1 MTLQEPAPVPRSW
14 HALAVQQ
21 AAAELGADL
30 KSGLSSDEVAHR
42 LARVGPNV
50 LRTQA
55 GPSRIRL
62 FLNQFADALIW
73 VLLVAAFISGV
84 ILDDWV
90 DAIVILAIVFLNA
103 TIGYTQESR
112 AEEALAALK
121 EMTAPDARA
130 LRDGAE
136 RRIAAAD
143 LVPGDVV
150 MLEVGD
156 LVPADGRLAK
166 AVHLKVD
173 ESLLTGESMPVDKG
187 VEAVSEAASLADRT
201 SMVYSGTAIAAG
213 RARMVVAATGR
224 ATAMG
229 QIAELLSEEEPPTP
243 LQVSLDRVG
252 KRIGL
257 LALGIA
263 VVIFGLGVLRG
274 FDAPLMFLTAVALAV
289 AAIPE
294 GLPAVVTITLA
305 RGVQRMAREHAIVR
319 RLPAVESLGSASV
332 ICTDKTGTLTQNKI
346 RLHEIAFTDIHQTPS
361 EADVGDERVRRFAQI
376 AALCNDGEL
385 GPEGPLGDP
394 TETALLL
401 ALSEDMGIDPGRIRD
416 EHPRLDEVAF
426 DSRRKRMGTL
436 HPLGEAYFL
445 AVKGAPEVVLERS
458 TMVAFARGAEPIDEE
473 RRTAALAIAASMAGR
488 GLRTLALAYREVSE
502 RPADLEA
509 AETDLVVVAIVG
521 MSDAVRPEAGT
532 AVAVAHEAGIRV
544 VMVTGD
550 HPVTAEAI
558 GREVGILSEAGQVM
572 AGDRLRE
579 IPEDELAAQVERNEV
594 YARVDPVDKV
604 KIVHAWQA
612 RGEIVAM
619 TGDGVNDAPALR
631 AADIGVAMGSG
642 TAVTREASAMVL
654 TDDNF
659 ATIVSAVREGRA
671 IFANLKKVVYFLLS
685 CNASEVLV
693 MLFGFLL
700 FGALGEPL
708 LPTQLLWI
716 NLITDGLPAIALG
729 LDPAVPGIMSL
740 PPDRGREMLAPPR
753 LLRILGQGV
762 ILAVATLAVTVY
774 GHYLKGAEWDYV
786 RTLMFTTLVA
796 VQLLHAFNV
805 RAEGP
810 GVWKVGFGGNPTLL
824 AAVAVPVFLQLGVV
838 YTPFGN
844 QLFSTVPID
853 PIEWAVI
860 VGFAVASFLVVAASE
875 RFIEQRRLSVE
886 AGAVERSFDG

>member
-1 MTLQEPAPVPRSW
+1 MTTPTTPLAIKAW
-14 HALAVQQ
+14 HSLGVGQTETDLATDLE
-21 AAAELGADL
+21 AGLPAAEA
-30 KSGLSSDEVAHR
+30 ARR
-42 LARVGPNV
+42 LIEEGPNV
-50 LRTQA
+50 LQSRA
-55 GPSRIRL
+55 GPSRLRL
-62 FLNQFADALIW
+62 FLGQFADALIW

-84 ILDDWV
+84 ILNDWI
-90 DAIVILAIVFLNA
+90 DAGVILAIVFMNA

-121 EMTAPDARA
+121 DMTAPDARIV
-130 LRDGAE
+130 RDGTE
-136 RRIAAAD
+136 RRIPASD
-143 LVPGDVV
+143 LVPGDLVL
-150 MLEVGD
+150 LEAGD
-156 LVPADGRLAK
+156 LVPADGRLAV

-173 ESLLTGESMPVDKG
+173 ESLLTGESLPVEKDVG
-187 VEAVSEAASLADRT
+187 AVAESASLADQT
-201 SMVYSGTAIAAG
+201 SMVFSGTAVSAG
-213 RARMVVAATGR
+213 RARVIVTSTGR

-252 KRIGL
+252 KRIGI

-263 VVIFGLGVLRG
+263 ALVFGLGILQG

-346 RLHEIAFTDIHQTPS
+346 RVNEIAFTDSRRVPS
-361 EADVGDERVRRFAQI
+361 ETDISDERVQRFAQI

-394 TETALLL
+394 TETALLI
-401 ALSEDMGIDPGRIRD
+401 ALSDDMGIDPTQLRAEHRRI
-416 EHPRLDEVAF
+416 DEVAF
-426 DSRRKRMGTL
+426 DSRRKRMSTF
-436 HPLGEAYFL
+436 HPWGDGYLL
-445 AVKGAPEVVLERS
+445 ATKGAPEVVLERA
-458 TMVAFARGAEPIDEE
+458 TAVASQLGIEPLHEE
-473 RRTAALAIAASMAGR
+473 RRAAALAIANSMAER
-488 GLRTLALAYREVSE
+488 GLRTLALAYRELQD
-502 RPADLEA
+502 RPVDLEA
-509 AETDLVVVAIVG
+509 AETDLVIVAIVG
-521 MSDAVRPEAGT
+521 MSDVVRPEAGP
-532 AVAVAHEAGIRV
+532 AVAMAHEAGIRV

-550 HPVTAEAI
+550 HPVTAQAI
-558 GREVGILSEAGQVM
+558 GSQIGILSPTGRVM
-572 AGDRLRE
+572 AGDQLRE
-579 IPEDELAAQVERNEV
+579 TSEEALIAQVESHEV

-642 TAVTREASAMVL
+642 TAVTQEASAMVL

-685 CNASEVLV
+685 CNASEVMV

-740 PPDRGREMLAPPR
+740 PPDRGRELLAPTR
-753 LLRILGQGV
+753 LLRILGQGS
-762 ILAVATLAVTVY
+762 ILAVATLAAAVY
-774 GHYLKGAEWDYV
+774 GNYVKGADWEYV

-810 GVWKVGFGGNPTLL
+810 GVRVVGFGGNRTLL
-824 AAVAVPVFLQLGVV
+824 IAVLVPVVLQVGVV
-838 YTPFGN
+838 YTSLGN
-844 QLFSTVPID
+844 RLFSTVPID
-853 PIEWAVI
+853 AIEWLVI
-860 VGFAVASFLVVAASE
+860 MGLTVASFLVVAAAE
-875 RFIEQRRLSVE
+875 RFIEKRRSVTSGGK
-886 AGAVERSFDG
+886 A

>member
-1 MTLQEPAPVPRSW
+1 MTTPQTPASVKAW
-14 HALAVQQ
+14 HALAVSQTEIDLATDLEAGLEAGE
-21 AAAELGADL
+21 AAR
-30 KSGLSSDEVAHR
+30 R
-42 LARVGPNV
+42 LLEVGPNV
-50 LRTQA
+50 LQTQA
-55 GPSRIRL
+55 GPSRLRL
-62 FLNQFADALIW
+62 FLGQFADALIW

-84 ILDDWV
+84 ILNDWI
-90 DAIVILAIVFLNA
+90 DAGVILAIVFMNA

-121 EMTAPDARA
+121 EMTAPDARVV
-130 LRDGAE
+130 RDGAE
-136 RRIAAAD
+136 RRIPAPD

-150 MLEVGD
+150 LLEAGD
-156 LVPADGRLAK
+156 LVPADGRLAI

-173 ESLLTGESMPVDKG
+173 ESLLTGESLPVEKDVG
-187 VEAVSEAASLADRT
+187 VVGESASLADHT
-201 SMVYSGTAIAAG
+201 SMVFSGTAVSAG
-213 RARMVVAATGR
+213 RARVIVTATGR

-229 QIAELLSEEEPPTP
+229 QIAELLSEDEPPTP

-252 KRIGL
+252 KRIGI

-263 VVIFGLGVLRG
+263 ALIFGLGILQG

-346 RLHEIAFTDIHQTPS
+346 RVNEIAFTDSHRVPS
-361 EADVGDERVRRFAQI
+361 ETDIGDERVQRFAQI

-394 TETALLL
+394 TETALLI
-401 ALSEDMGIDPGRIRD
+401 ALSDDMGIDPALLRA
-416 EHPRLDEVAF
+416 EHRRLDEVAF
-426 DSRRKRMGTL
+426 DSRRKRMSTFHAWGDGYL
-436 HPLGEAYFL
+436 L
-445 AVKGAPEVVLERS
+445 ATKGAPEVVLDRATSVVSEI
-458 TMVAFARGAEPIDEE
+458 GIEPFHEE
-473 RRTAALAIAASMAGR
+473 RRSAAMAIATSMAER
-488 GLRTLALAYREVSE
+488 GLRTLALAYRELPD
-502 RPADLEA
+502 RPVDLEA
-509 AETDLVVVAIVG
+509 AETDLVIVAIVG
-521 MSDAVRPEAGT
+521 MSDVVRPEAGP

-550 HPVTAEAI
+550 HPVTAQAI
-558 GREVGILSEAGQVM
+558 GREVGILSKAGRVM
-572 AGDRLRE
+572 PGDQLRE
-579 IPEDELAAQVERNEV
+579 ISEQDLIAQVENNEV

-642 TAVTREASAMVL
+642 TAVTQEASAMVL

-685 CNASEVLV
+685 CNASEVIV
-693 MLFGFLL
+693 MLFGFVL
-700 FGALGEPL
+700 FGGLGEPL

-740 PPDRGREMLAPPR
+740 PPDRGREMLAPTR
-753 LLRILGQGV
+753 LLRILGQGA
-762 ILAVATLAVTVY
+762 ILAVATLAVAVY
-774 GHYLKGAEWDYV
+774 GHYLRGADWEYV

-810 GVWKVGFGGNPTLL
+810 GVRVVGFGGNPTLL
-824 AAVAVPVFLQLGVV
+824 IAALVPVLLQLGVV
-838 YTPFGN
+838 YTSLGN
-844 QLFSTVPID
+844 RLFSTVPID
-853 PIEWAVI
+853 AIEWLVI
-860 VGFAVASFLVVAASE
+860 MGLTVASFLVVAAAE
-875 RFIEQRRLSVE
+875 RFVEKRKSVV
-886 AGAVERSFDG
+886 AGAKA

>member
-1 MTLQEPAPVPRSW
+1 MTLQESSKVAKAWHSLPV
-14 HALAVQQ
+14 AQTENEFGTDLEFGLA
-21 AAAELGADL
+21 
-30 KSGLSSDEVAHR
+30 SDEAARR
-42 LARVGPNV
+42 LAGVGPNV
-50 LRTQA
+50 LQTQA
-55 GPSRIRL
+55 GPSRLRL

-84 ILDDWV
+84 ILRDWV
-90 DAIVILAIVFLNA
+90 DAIVILAIVLLNA

-121 EMTAPDARA
+121 EMTAPDARVV
-130 LRDGAE
+130 RDGEE
-136 RRIAAAD
+136 RRIPAAE
-143 LVPGDVV
+143 LVPGDVAV
-150 MLEVGD
+150 LEAGD
-156 LVPADGRLAK
+156 LVPADGRLAI

-173 ESLLTGESMPVDKG
+173 EALLTGESLPVEKDAG
-187 VEAVSEAASLADRT
+187 VVPEAASLADRT
-201 SMVYSGTAIAAG
+201 SMVHSGTAITTG
-213 RARMVVAATGR
+213 RARMLVTATGR
-224 ATAMG
+224 ETAMG
-229 QIAELLSEEEPPTP
+229 QIAELLSEDEPPTP

-252 KRIGL
+252 RRIGL
-257 LALGIA
+257 LALGISA
-263 VVIFGLGVLRG
+263 LIFGMGVLQG
-274 FDAPLMFLTAVALAV
+274 FDASLMFLTAVALAV

-346 RLHEIAFTDIHQTPS
+346 RVNEIAFTDIHRTPS
-361 EADVGDERVRRFAQI
+361 EIDAEDDRVHRFAQI
-376 AALCNDGEL
+376 AALCNDGVL

-401 ALSEDMGIDPGRIRD
+401 ALSEDLGIDPVDLRD
-416 EHPRLDEVAF
+416 QHPRLDEVAF
-426 DSRRKRMGTL
+426 DARRKRMGTL
-436 HPLGEAYFL
+436 HPLGEGYLL
-445 AVKGAPEVVLERS
+445 AIKGAPEVVLERAA
-458 TMVAFARGAEPIDEE
+458 MVASELGAEPIDDE
-473 RRTAALAIAASMAGR
+473 RREAALAIAASMAER

-502 RPADLEA
+502 PPVDLEA

-521 MSDAVRPEAGT
+521 MSDVVRPEAGP
-532 AVAVAHEAGIRV
+532 AVELAHEAGIRV

-558 GREVGILSEAGQVM
+558 GSEIGILSEGGRVM

-579 IPEDELAAQVERNEV
+579 TAEDELAGQVERVEV

-604 KIVHAWQA
+604 KIVHAWQS

-642 TAVTREASAMVL
+642 TAVTQEASAIVL

-659 ATIVSAVREGRA
+659 ATIIGAVREGRA

-693 MLFGFLL
+693 MLFGFVF

-753 LLRILGQGV
+753 LVRILGQGG
-762 ILAVATLAVTVY
+762 ILAVATLAAAGY
-774 GHYLKGAEWDYV
+774 GHYLKGAEWEYV

-810 GVWKVGFGGNPTLL
+810 GVLKVGFGGNRTLL
-824 AAVAVPVFLQLGVV
+824 VAAVVPVFLQLGVV

-844 QLFSTVPID
+844 QLFATVPID
-853 PIEWAVI
+853 PIEWVVI
-860 VGFAVASFLVVAASE
+860 VGLAIASFLVVAVAE
-875 RFIEQRRLSVE
+875 RFIEQRRHPIGEV
-886 AGAVERSFDG
+886 

>member
-1 MTLQEPAPVPRSW
+1 MTMQDQSTQAPAW
-14 HALAVQQ
+14 HALVVSRIES
-21 AAAELGADL
+21 ELGTNIE
-30 KSGLSSDEVAHR
+30 SGLNAADATGR
-42 LARVGPNV
+42 LSEHGPNV
-50 LRTQA
+50 LQA
-55 GPSRIRL
+55 KKGPSRIRL

-84 ILDDWV
+84 ILNDWI

-112 AEEALAALK
+112 AEDALAALK
-121 EMTAPDARA
+121 DMTAPDARVV
-130 LRDGAE
+130 RDGAE
-136 RRIAAAD
+136 QRAPAAE

-150 MLEVGD
+150 VLEAGD
-156 LVPADGRLAK
+156 LIPADGRLVTSA
-166 AVHLKVD
+166 HLKVD
-173 ESLLTGESMPVDKG
+173 EAMLTGESLPVEKG
-187 VEAVSEAASLADRT
+187 VAAVEAAASLADRT
-201 SMVYSGTAIAAG
+201 SMVFAGTAVAAG
-213 RARMVVAATGR
+213 RARMVVTATAR
-224 ATAMG
+224 ETAMG
-229 QIAELLSEEEPPTP
+229 QIAELLSEDEPPTP

-252 KRIGL
+252 KRIGM

-263 VVIFGLGVLRG
+263 ALIFALGVLQD

-305 RGVQRMAREHAIVR
+305 RGVQRMAKEHAIVR

-346 RLHEIAFTDIHQTPS
+346 RVSEIAFTDVRRSPAET
-361 EADVGDERVRRFAQI
+361 DVTDERVQRFAQI

-385 GPEGPLGDP
+385 GPQGPLGDP

-401 ALSEDMGIDPGRIRD
+401 ALADDMGIDPRPLRD
-416 EHPRLDEVAF
+416 HHPRLDEVAF
-426 DSRRKRMGTL
+426 DSRRKRMSTL
-436 HPLGEAYFL
+436 HSIGDKFFL
-445 AVKGAPEVVLERS
+445 AVKGAPEMVLERA
-458 TMVAFARGAEPIDEE
+458 TMVASEGGTEAFDEE
-473 RRTAALAIAASMAGR
+473 RHEAALAVAATMAGN
-488 GLRTLALAYREVSE
+488 GLRTLALAYRELPE
-502 RPADLEA
+502 QPADLEA
-509 AETDLVVVAIVG
+509 AETDLVIVAVVG
-521 MSDAVRPEAGT
+521 MSDVVRPEAAP
-532 AVAVAHEAGIRV
+532 AVAIAREAGIRV

-550 HPVTAEAI
+550 HPVTAGAI
-558 GREVGILSEAGQVM
+558 GKEIGILGKEGRVM
-572 AGDRLRE
+572 PGSRLRE
-579 IPEDELAAQVERNEV
+579 ISEDELATQVDRNEV

-642 TAVTREASAMVL
+642 TAVTQEASAMVL

-693 MLFGFLL
+693 MLFGFVF
-700 FGALGEPL
+700 FGSLGEPL

-753 LLRILGQGV
+753 LLRILGQGA
-762 ILAVATLAVTVY
+762 ILAIATLAVTVY
-774 GHYLKGAEWDYV
+774 GHYLKGADWGYV

-824 AAVAVPVFLQLGVV
+824 IAVLVPVILQLGVV
-838 YTPFGN
+838 YTSFGN
-844 QLFSTVPID
+844 ELFSTVPID
-853 PIEWAVI
+853 AIEWLVI
-860 VGFAVASFLVVAASE
+860 AALSVASFLAVAVAE
-875 RFIEQRRLSVE
+875 RFVEKRLRPGLVE
-886 AGAVERSFDG
+886 KASN